1 MSSVEA
7 AEKLKQLPA
16 WLKERPWVRNAVTT
30 LVWVVAAFAVQ
41 KNGYNAL
48 GIAFL
53 VTAVF
58 ITVMLGLIAIADYV
72 SRGQSDTT
80 QRQRARNIAIAV
92 ALGAMVL
99 MFYAATIVRMGG
111 NVVNRPLVIPG
122 AGIVGSGLR

>member
-1 MSSVEA
+1 MSSIQT
-7 AEKLKQLPA
+7 AEKLKHLPV

-30 LVWVVAAFAVQ
+30 LVWVVAVFAVQ

-53 VTAVF
+53 ITAVF
-58 ITVMLGLIAIADYV
+58 VTVTLGLIAIADYV
-72 SRGQSDTT
+72 SRDNADTT
-80 QRQRARNIAIAV
+80 RKQRARNVAIAV

-111 NVVNRPLVIPG
+111 NVVNRPLVI
-122 AGIVGSGLR
+122 VGSGMMGSALR

>member
-1 MSSVEA
+1 MSSIQTA
-7 AEKLKQLPA
+7 DKLKNLPV

-30 LVWVVAAFAVQ
+30 FVWVVAVFAVQ

-53 VTAVF
+53 TTAVF
-58 ITVMLGLIAIADYV
+58 VTLMLGLIAIADYV
-72 SRGQSDTT
+72 SRDNADTT
-80 QRQRARNIAIAV
+80 RKQRARNVAIAV

-111 NVVNRPLVIPG
+111 NVVNRPLVI
-122 AGIVGSGLR
+122 VGSGIMGSALR